1 VDLRVVGEEEL
12 NKALPMEAAVA
23 ALDAAFA
30 ADRRPVAPQ
39 RTHHEVGRG
48 SLLMM
53 PAWSEAGVGVKLVT
67 INPSNPDQGLP
78 FVQGVYI
85 LFAAATL
92 EPVAVIDGAA
102 LTATRTA
109 AVSGVATRHLA
120 RADARRLVIF
130 GAGTQGQSHLA
141 AMTAVRPIEQVAV
154 VSRTRERAEDLAS
167 KARSM
172 GLQAEVA
179 EPQAVAEADVV
190 CTCTTSKEPLFDGS
204 LLAPGA
210 HVNAVGAFEPDARE
224 LDDAAVAGADLVA
237 VEAREAAFEEGG
249 DVVIPIRSGVLDES
263 APVELPDVV
272 RGRVGRRSDEEKTVF
287 KSVGVA
293 FEDLVVA
300 RAAVERLS

>member
-1 VDLRVVGEEEL
+1 
-12 NKALPMEAAVA
+12 M
-23 ALDAAFA
+23 
-30 ADRRPVAPQ
+30 Q
-39 RTHHEVGRG
+39 
-48 SLLMM
+48 
-53 PAWSEAGVGVKLVT
+53 
-67 INPSNPDQGLP
+67 
-78 FVQGVYI
+78 
-85 LFAAATL
+85 
-92 EPVAVIDGAA
+92 
-102 LTATRTA
+102 
-109 AVSGVATRHLA
+109 
-120 RADARRLVIF
+120 
-130 GAGTQGQSHLA
+130 
-141 AMTAVRPIEQVAV
+141 AVRPVEQVTV
-154 VSRTRERAEDLAS
+154 VSRS
-167 KARSM
+167 
-172 GLQAEVA
+172 A
-179 EPQAVAEADVV
+179 EPAERLAARAREHGLDADIGGPDAVAEADLV

-224 LDDAAVAGADLVA
+224 LDDAAVAGADLVV